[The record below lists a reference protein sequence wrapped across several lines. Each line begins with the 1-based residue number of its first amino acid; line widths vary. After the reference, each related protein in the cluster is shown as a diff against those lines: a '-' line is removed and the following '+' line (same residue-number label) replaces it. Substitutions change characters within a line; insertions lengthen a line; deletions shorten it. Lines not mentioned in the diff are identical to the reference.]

1 VSSSKQKRQQ
11 LRAERENRQRARQQQ
26 AHRKRR
32 LLQLSGIVLVAVAVV
47 AVAVAISTGGSSS
60 SPAQGQ
66 PPAGIN
72 EVQAEFGGIP
82 QQGIALGNPSA
93 PVTLVEFGDL
103 KCPVC
108 RQYNL
113 AVLPTLIDRYVRPGK
128 VRMEFRNL
136 AFVGEQENP
145 GDSLQAAR
153 MAGAA
158 GLQNH
163 LWDFAALFY
172 LNQQPE
178 GIRYVT
184 DPFVSQIG
192 SGVPGLNVQQ
202 ALADRSS
209 PVVQQQLDQANSLFE
224 QNGFGGTPSF
234 LVGKTGQ
241 QPLAPFTPTALD
253 PSQFSSALDK
263 SLR

>member
-11 LRAERENRQRARQQQ
+11 LRAERENRQRARQQHLQ
-26 AHRKRR
+26 RKRR
-32 LLQLSGIVLVAVAVV
+32 FYQLGGIVLVAVVVV
-47 AVAVAISTGGSSS
+47 AVAVAISTGGSGSQ
-60 SPAQGQ
+60 SPSQ
-66 PPAGIN
+66 PPVGIG

-82 QQGIALGNPSA
+82 QQGIALGNPAA
-93 PVTLVEFGDL
+93 PVTMVEFGDL
-103 KCPVC
+103 KCPIC
-108 RQYNL
+108 RQYNQ
-113 AVLPTLIDRYVRPGK
+113 AVLPTLIDRYVRPGT

-145 GDSLQAAR
+145 GDSVQAAR

-184 DPFVSQIG
+184 DPYVTKIA
-192 SGVPGLNVQQ
+192 SGVPGLNVPQ
-202 ALADRSS
+202 ALGDRSS
-209 PVVQQQLDQANSLFE
+209 PVVQQQLDQANSIFE
-224 QNGFGGTPSF
+224 QNGFSGTPSF
-234 LVGKTGQ
+234 LIGKTGQ
-241 QPLAPFTPTALD
+241 RPAPFTPTALD